1 MNKFNEKLSK
11 KLSLGIM
18 LLAVPIF
25 FLVLGLFFLQS
36 RYLIKEEAIA
46 RSNSI
51 LNTAIFQ
58 VRQFMGTIETSTN
71 ANAWLL
77 EENFNPEAFETISQR
92 MMKLNPNIL
101 SFSVCTEPDALA
113 QYGRQFSIYTMR
125 EGKEIKSFRETEYEY
140 FDKPWYR
147 TVLSSAKPCWAEPF
161 GEYSEGTI
169 DHNEAVAS
177 YCDPLYGED
186 GRIIGVIATDFQ
198 FDLLAKV
205 INKVKH
211 PSQNAYF
218 MLVGSDGRYF
228 IHPDSSKLFRKTIFN
243 DADPHENADVIALGH
258 EMNGEK
264 KGTMHATL
272 DNKYCHVCF
281 APVPGTDWTLVLV
294 CPESEI
300 LTGYQQLGILVL
312 LVIIIGLLLI
322 FWLSNK
328 VVKQTTSPIRTLVK
342 ITQEIANGNY
352 EETIPYSYRHDSI
365 GQLQDSFAK
374 MQQALYEKISHI
386 RQAANQLK
394 ERNERHQNNIDMVE
408 AAAKEKETF
417 IRTVSHQI
425 RTPLNVIM
433 GYTSV
438 LYETQKMNL
447 ANPEGQNDFEKEN
460 LAEICQAMMHNAI
473 LLKRMVLMLYESS
486 ETRASEE
493 KQCKRENEISCNK
506 VSRESISYT
515 RSHFLGLK
523 IRFETSVPDTL
534 FILTNRVYLTRTIR
548 ELLYNAALH
557 SDRQH
562 ILMRVM
568 QTESKIL
575 FIVEDT
581 GPGLPKDAMYMIEKP
596 FAKVNETSEGLGLGL
611 PLCKRHAK
619 NLGGDLILD
628 TSYNIGCRFIL
639 ELPR

>member
-1 MNKFNEKLSK
+1 
-11 KLSLGIM
+11 
-18 LLAVPIF
+18 
-25 FLVLGLFFLQS
+25 
-36 RYLIKEEAIA
+36 
-46 RSNSI
+46 
-51 LNTAIFQ
+51 
-58 VRQFMGTIETSTN
+58 
-71 ANAWLL
+71 
-77 EENFNPEAFETISQR
+77 
-92 MMKLNPNIL
+92 
-101 SFSVCTEPDALA
+101 
-113 QYGRQFSIYTMR
+113 
-125 EGKEIKSFRETEYEY
+125 
-140 FDKPWYR
+140 
-147 TVLSSAKPCWAEPF
+147 
-161 GEYSEGTI
+161 
-169 DHNEAVAS
+169 
-177 YCDPLYGED
+177 
-186 GRIIGVIATDFQ
+186 
-198 FDLLAKV
+198 
-205 INKVKH
+205 
-211 PSQNAYF
+211 
-218 MLVGSDGRYF
+218 
-228 IHPDSSKLFRKTIFN
+228 
-243 DADPHENADVIALGH
+243 
-258 EMNGEK
+258 
-264 KGTMHATL
+264 
-272 DNKYCHVCF
+272 
-281 APVPGTDWTLVLV
+281 
-294 CPESEI
+294 
-300 LTGYQQLGILVL
+300 
-312 LVIIIGLLLI
+312 
-322 FWLSNK
+322 
-328 VVKQTTSPIRTLVK
+328 
-342 ITQEIANGNY
+342 
-352 EETIPYSYRHDSI
+352 
-365 GQLQDSFAK
+365 
-374 MQQALYEKISHI
+374 
-386 RQAANQLK
+386 
-394 ERNERHQNNIDMVE
+394 
-408 AAAKEKETF
+408 
-417 IRTVSHQI
+417 
-425 RTPLNVIM
+425 M

-493 KQCKRENEISCNK
+493 KQSKREDEISCNK

-611 PLCKRHAK
+611 PLCKRYAK